1 MTKTDYI
8 IKSNDIMK
16 HIYIVTGMTCNGCR
30 TSVEGKLNALP
41 EVDNASVNLETSE
54 AVIEMSNHVSTE
66 KLQSVL
72 LDKYTISEKNIFNTT
87 SGIITEEKSDLQQLF
102 PLFLI
107 LGYIIIASVLLNIK
121 PWNSNGFMLDF
132 MGLFYIVFSFFKLL
146 DLKGFPES
154 FRMYDP
160 VAKVVPVYGWI
171 YPFIEVALGVM
182 FLMRIEIPI
191 ALIITL
197 IILGITTIG
206 VTKALLD
213 KKAIQCACL
222 GTALK
227 LPMTKATFIENSI
240 MIVMAVIMLIFT

>member
-1 MTKTDYI
+1 
-8 IKSNDIMK
+8 MK
-16 HIYIVTGMTCNGCR
+16 HTYTITGMTCNNCKA
-30 TSVEGKLNALP
+30 SVEEKLNKLDYVVNAAVDLEKAEATVEMSKHIPVETLQKALP
-41 EVDNASVNLETSE
+41 N
-54 AVIEMSNHVSTE
+54 
-66 KLQSVL
+66 
-72 LDKYTISEKNIFNTT
+72 KYTISEKQKINVFKS
-87 SGIITEEKSDLQQLF
+87 SGVVEPEKTDLQQLF

-107 LGYIIIASVLLNIK
+107 FGYITIASVILNYN
-121 PWNSNGFMLDF
+121 PWNSSEFMLDF
-132 MGLFYIVFSFFKLL
+132 MGLFYIVFSFFKML

-160 VAKVVPVYGWI
+160 VAKVLPVYGWI
-171 YPFIEVALGVM
+171 YPFIETILGVM

-206 VTKALLD
+206 VTKTLLD

-240 MIVMAVIMLIFT
+240 MIVMAIVMLIKTFN